1 MKNNLFKNVKTEIK
15 KVIWPTKQQLLKNTI
30 LVIVLVL
37 AFAALVLTFDMIVEF
52 IDLKIWNLIKE
63 RLV

>member
-1 MKNNLFKNVKTEIK
+1 MKNNLFKNVKTELK

-37 AFAALVLTFDMIVEF
+37 AFAALVLTFDMIVDF
-52 IDLKIWNLIKE
+52 VDMKIWNLIKE
-63 RLV
+63 KLI